1 METIYAVRAASAG
14 AVVSCAPIVNYFGLI
29 QDAPRDAAQAWE
41 TFGAPSLPVYFS
53 RGLDKF
59 QETLD
64 EFSDI
69 SRPLALGIEK
79 QLPFMLE
86 SLLYVRQLIDEMG
99 E

>member
-1 METIYAVRAASAG
+1 MYSVRPRA

-29 QDAPRDAAQAWE
+29 KDSPREQAWE
-41 TFGAPSLPVYFS
+41 TFGTPSLPVYFS

-59 QETLD
+59 QETLE

-69 SRPLALGIEK
+69 SRPLAPGTEK